1 VEIAE
6 EAGSTSGLIMAY
18 GTLGRAWVLSQ
29 RWGDAEEALSRAVSM
44 ATERRTGL
52 PFLPR
57 ALTGLARVHLAA
69 GDPEA
74 ARAVLDQALELAG
87 ELGARSQEL
96 DAQLALAQ
104 LLLRVQGLAA
114 RQQIDAALERAAA
127 LIEETGARAHQPGL
141 HEARADLAR
150 LRGDGAAC
158 QRELREARRLF
169 VEMGA
174 TGHVERL
181 ARELA
186 S

>member
-1 VEIAE
+1 
-6 EAGSTSGLIMAY
+6 MAY

-29 RWGDAEEALSRAVSM
+29 RWGGAEEALSRAVSM